1 MSRLPIPAHGLDYLM
16 DTVEKVELWASR
28 TDRALLKSALND
40 LLNKVMDEQDFYG
53 VGKNI
58 NDLLTQL
65 KESN

>member
-1 MSRLPIPAHGLDYLM
+1 M

>member
-1 MSRLPIPAHGLDYLM
+1 M
-16 DTVEKVELWASR
+16 DTVEKIELWADR

-40 LLNKVMDEQDFYG
+40 LLDKVMVDQDYYG

-65 KESN
+65 KGE